1 MLTTQPTLP
10 REMRG
15 CTAAPSHPPTGG
27 IVRVVVAP
35 RRRRQS
41 ECTCGWRGRQ
51 RVLRSLSVLDALDH
65 AARAGCH
72 PGVPLVDVDIGRRP

>member
-1 MLTTQPTLP
+1 MLTTQPTP
-10 REMRG
+10 QRG
-15 CTAAPSHPPTGG
+15 MGGDVAAPYDSPTAE
-27 IVRVVVAP
+27 IVRVLVAP

-41 ECTCGWRGRQ
+41 ECTCGWRGRR